1 MIAELLAERLDVA
14 LNRPHDLHD
23 ALVQLEHKRDGS
35 LKTLRIAIIEALREI
50 KS

>member
-1 MIAELLAERLDVA
+1 MIASILAERLDVA

-23 ALVQLEHKRDGS
+23 ALVELEHKRDGS
-35 LKTLRIAIIEALREI
+35 LKTLRIAIREAQREI